1 MHICYLADAR
11 SPIAKNWISHF
22 VASAKHKVTVISSY
36 PCAPDAIPGAHVI
49 EFPFALSALTRGSQH
64 GSASTKNPLVSRMVT
79 GLRGGNL
86 LGPLT
91 RMRSWIAPIDL
102 ARKAKTMSALV
113 DRLRPDLVHAMRLPY
128 EGFLAAVAVK
138 TAPLLISLWGNDFTF
153 FADHNHKLG
162 ELADAA
168 MRRADALH
176 CDCRRDLKIAFNR
189 GFSATKPWRVL
200 PGNGGIDTAT
210 YFKTLPDPELLR
222 RFEISQDRP
231 LILNPRGFRAYIR
244 NDTFFRAIPLVL
256 KQVPD
261 ALFIA
266 TEMAGNSVAQRWVRD
281 LCVKR
286 SVRLLPSMSRED
298 LASLFAA
305 SQVSVSPSSHDG
317 TPNTLLEA
325 MACGCF
331 PVVGNVASM
340 REWIVNG
347 ENGFICDEAD
357 AESLASCIVRA
368 LQDETLRNEA
378 AEINRN
384 LVQRRAEYATAM
396 AEAEKLYD
404 EVAGSRC
411 HAAVSDSAVLSPNA
425 R

>member
-22 VASAKHKVTVISSY
+22 AVTGKHRITVVSSY

-49 EFPFALSALTRGSQH
+49 EFPFALSALTRDSQN
-64 GSASTKNPLVSRMVT
+64 GDASIKNRTLPRMLR
-79 GLRGGNL
+79 GLRSGL
-86 LGPLT
+86 LLEATT
-91 RMRSWIAPIDL
+91 RMRAWLAPIDIAL
-102 ARKAKTMSALV
+102 KAKTMAALV
-113 DRLRPDLVHAMRLPY
+113 DSLRPDLVHAMRLPY
-128 EGFLAAVAVK
+128 EGFLAATAVK
-138 TAPLLISLWGNDFTF
+138 TTPLLISVWGNDFTL
-153 FADHNHKLG
+153 FADRNRKLDK
-162 ELADAA
+162 LADAA

-176 CDCRRDLKIAFNR
+176 CDCRRDLEIAFNR
-189 GFSATKPWRVL
+189 GFSQTKPWRVL

-210 YFKTLPDPELLR
+210 YFKTMPDPELLR
-222 RFEISQDRP
+222 RFEISLGRP

-256 KQVPD
+256 KQVPK
-261 ALFIA
+261 AFVIA
-266 TEMAGNSVAQRWVRD
+266 TGMAGNPVAERWVRHSQ
-281 LCVKR
+281 VKN
-286 SVRLLPSMSRED
+286 SVRLLPSVSREE
-298 LASLFAA
+298 LASLFAV

-331 PVVGNVASM
+331 PVVGDVASM
-340 REWIVNG
+340 REWIVDG
-347 ENGFICDEAD
+347 ENGFICDEAN

-378 AEINRN
+378 AEVNRN
-384 LVQRRAEYATAM
+384 LVQRRAEYVTGM

-404 EVAGSRC
+404 EVASSRRQGS
-411 HAAVSDSAVLSPNA
+411 VSHGAFLTTNA
-425 R
+425 Q